1 MTRLGIKI
9 GVLLISIVLTSLP
22 VSQTLAIA
30 EAPAGQPEEVS
41 AEPAPEPSTQASAD
55 SGVAGGGVAG
65 GGVARSVDR
74 VVLRNSLIGLAV
86 LGLLAFSIV
95 NEAD

>member
-9 GVLLISIVLTSLP
+9 GVLLLSVVLVSLP
-22 VSQTLAIA
+22 VSQTPAIA
-30 EAPAGQPEEVS
+30 EAPAGQPEEAT

-55 SGVAGGGVAG
+55 SKVAGGGVAG

-74 VVLRNSLIGLAV
+74 VILRNSLIGLAV
-86 LGLLAFSIV
+86 LGLMAFSVV

>member
-9 GVLLISIVLTSLP
+9 GVLLVSIVLTSLP

-30 EAPAGQPEEVS
+30 EAPAGQPEEAS

-55 SGVAGGGVAG
+55 SGVAGGGMAG

-74 VVLRNSLIGLAV
+74 VILRNSLIGLAV

-95 NEAD
+95 NEAE